1 MLNIIKSSG
10 EILLNL
16 INDILDSSKIESGKL
31 NLDNAHFHQD
41 KCIKN
46 IRALLKNNCDENK
59 INLNINIDPTI
70 PKILCGDKVRLNQI
84 IMNLVGNAIKFTS
97 KG

>member
-31 NLDNAHFHQD
+31 NLENISFHLD
-41 KCIKN
+41 ECIKN
-46 IRALLKNNCDENK
+46 IGALLKNKCDEKK
-59 INLNINIDPTI
+59 INLNINIDPTM
-70 PKILCGDKVRLNQI
+70 PKILCGDKVRLN
-84 IMNLVGNAIKFTS
+84 
-97 KG
+97 

>member
-1 MLNIIKSSG
+1 MLNIIKSSS

-31 NLDNAHFHQD
+31 NLENTPFHLD
-41 KCIKN
+41 ECIQN
-46 IRALLKNNCDENK
+46 IGALLKINCDEKK

-70 PKILCGDKVRLNQI
+70 PKILCGDKVRFN
-84 IMNLVGNAIKFTS
+84 
-97 KG
+97 

>member
-16 INDILDSSKIESGKL
+16 INDILDFSKIESGKL
-31 NLDNAHFHQD
+31 NLENTPFHLD
-41 KCIKN
+41 ECIKN
-46 IRALLKNNCDENK
+46 IEALLKNKCDEKK

-70 PKILCGDKVRLNQI
+70 PKILCGDKVRLN
-84 IMNLVGNAIKFTS
+84 
-97 KG
+97 

>member
-31 NLDNAHFHQD
+31 NLENIPFHLD
-41 KCIKN
+41 ECIKN
-46 IRALLKNNCDENK
+46 IGALLKNKCDEKK

-70 PKILCGDKVRLNQI
+70 PKILCGDKVRLN
-84 IMNLVGNAIKFTS
+84 
-97 KG
+97 

>member
-31 NLDNAHFHQD
+31 NLENAPFNLD
-41 KCIKN
+41 ECIKN
-46 IRALLKNNCDENK
+46 IGALLKNKCDEKK
-59 INLNINIDPTI
+59 INLNINIDPTM
-70 PKILCGDKVRLNQI
+70 PKILCGDKVRLN
-84 IMNLVGNAIKFTS
+84 
-97 KG
+97 